1 MEQDFFNPR
10 WEDGDVVYHARLPL
24 EVASNRKLHCCV
36 GIAILQRGEKY
47 ALAAL
52 PHDPSDMR
60 EDATTDGE
68 LLTAY
73 EYDTISPLCDCICG
87 GYFVGHSGGA
97 CGLLHLM
104 AILPS
109 EPGGKVSIRREEVT
123 GMRYDYI
130 CASSWYTVSLYFD
143 GMRQIYNTK
152 TGEISDEFCGKPL
165 PTFLWEQKCKAKEQ
179 LRSFSEEFRAWYYRS
194 TRERKN
200 VYRLHPFDSLQ
211 EFADICS
218 KPGITLLLS
227 CRGMG
232 AEAVAH
238 FLGGTRATML
248 LDEYLADS
256 NERKITQNYQYRDL
270 RKMLRNPSVMRELR
284 RNAIVEQ
291 KQMFLL
297 VTMPHQ
303 YVRLYDITGRHLQFR
318 DVLTLGLGVRYAD
331 QIMLLHR
338 DRYYCDS
345 IPDYSPIAHTLEVK
359 YQSEAIRRIFY
370 LPWDYTSEDNPCRIK
385 LGWEHK
391 AY

>member
-1 MEQDFFNPR
+1 
-10 WEDGDVVYHARLPL
+10 
-24 EVASNRKLHCCV
+24 
-36 GIAILQRGEKY
+36 
-47 ALAAL
+47 
-52 PHDPSDMR
+52 
-60 EDATTDGE
+60 
-68 LLTAY
+68 
-73 EYDTISPLCDCICG
+73 
-87 GYFVGHSGGA
+87 
-97 CGLLHLM
+97 
-104 AILPS
+104 
-109 EPGGKVSIRREEVT
+109 
-123 GMRYDYI
+123 
-130 CASSWYTVSLYFD
+130 
-143 GMRQIYNTK
+143 MRQIYNTK

-256 NERKITQNYQYRDL
+256 NERKIAQSYQYRDL
-270 RKMLRNPSVMRELR
+270 RKMLRKPSAMRELR
-284 RNAIVEQ
+284 RNAIDEQ

-303 YVRLYDITGRHLQFR
+303 YMKLYDITGRHLQFR
-318 DVLTLGLGVRYAD
+318 DALTLGLGVRYAD

-370 LPWDYTSEDNPCRIK
+370 LPWDYTSEDDPCRIK